1 MKIYKD
7 QINPQM
13 FKGLDFQQFILDPL
27 GKNKKMDADKIEKE
41 RV

>member
-7 QINPQM
+7 QIHPDVY
-13 FKGLDFQQFILDPL
+13 KDLDFQQFILDPL

-41 RV
+41 RL